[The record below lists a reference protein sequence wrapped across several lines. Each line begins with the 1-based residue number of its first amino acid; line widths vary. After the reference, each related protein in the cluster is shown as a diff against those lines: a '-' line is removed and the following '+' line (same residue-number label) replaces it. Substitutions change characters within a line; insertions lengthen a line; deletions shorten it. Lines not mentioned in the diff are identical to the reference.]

1 MTTHASPPDVAAR
14 IAARL
19 AAFKLPTAS
28 VQMTERLVRA
38 GFDEALPVVL
48 EVLEHEASDRLGRRV
63 ERLRKAS
70 HMPPGK
76 TFETLLPGRL
86 PKPLMAKLRA
96 LGSGQFVEE
105 AKNVLCFGL
114 PGVGKTHA
122 ACALGEALVREGYS
136 VYFTPTYQL
145 VQELLAA
152 KRDLCLPRALRR
164 YDVFDVLIL
173 DDLGYVQQSPE
184 EAEVLFTLLAERYE
198 RRSLVLTSNLVFSQ
212 WERIFRNPMTTA
224 AAIDRL
230 VHHAIVLEFSEVRSY
245 RGEQA
250 SERNG
255 RRDNHGTHD
264 NHDNHDSKEVRGK
277 SDTNGNHDSNA
288 TVTTASTGSPLLTSV
303 SKNTDQGRQE

>member
-14 IAARL
+14 IAA
-19 AAFKLPTAS
+19 FKLPTAS
-28 VQMTERLVRA
+28 VQRTERLVRA

-122 ACALGEALVREGYS
+122 ACALGEALVREGDS

-198 RRSLVLTSNLVFSQ
+198 RRSLVLTSTLVFSQ

-255 RRDNHGTHD
+255 RRDNHGIHD
-264 NHDNHDSKEVRGK
+264 NHDNKEVRGK
-277 SDTNGNHDSNA
+277 SDTNGNNDSNA
-288 TVTTASTGSPLLTSV
+288 TVTTASTGSPLLTPV
-303 SKNTDQGRQE
+303 SNNTDQGRQE

>member
-1 MTTHASPPDVAAR
+1 VER
-14 IAARL
+14 IAAL
-19 AAFKLPTAS
+19 LTSFKLPTAS
-28 VQMTERLVRA
+28 AELVERLTKA
-38 GFDEALPVVL
+38 GHDEALPIVL
-48 EVLEHEASDRLGRRV
+48 QVLEHEAEDRLGRRV
-63 ERLRKAS
+63 ERLRRAS
-70 HMPPGK
+70 HLPPGK

-86 PKPLMAKLRA
+86 PKPLMAKLRT

-122 ACALGEALVREGYS
+122 ACALGEALLRQGYS
-136 VYFTPTYQL
+136 VFFTPTYQL

-184 EAEVLFTLLAERYE
+184 EAEVLFTLLSERYE

-212 WERIFRNPMTTA
+212 WDRIFKNPMTTA

-230 VHHAIVLEFSEVRSY
+230 VHHAVVLEFVEVPSFRSEAANARSLA
-245 RGEQA
+245 RA
-250 SERNG
+250 NNDNG
-255 RRDNHGTHD
+255 DN
-264 NHDNHDSKEVRGK
+264 KEVSKRGDDNDDYP
-277 SDTNGNHDSNA
+277 S
-288 TVTTASTGSPLLTSV
+288 TTTTTPRTPAPLTP
-303 SKNTDQGRQE
+303 